1 MRRSLVGFL
10 VVLALSAGCGN
21 GGTLEPSELSAIR
34 VFNAS
39 PDSPEL
45 NVLLRG
51 SEIAQGL
58 AYAHGQFYKYV
69 QPGPG
74 EIEVHTTITDDVL
87 LVYDATF
94 VAGTP
99 YTFAITGTAGAR
111 QSIFVADDTTAAP
124 SGNFKVRVIQL
135 ASLGPAMDLY
145 ITDPGAD
152 LSTATP
158 VVTGIAYTKSSAYVT
173 EPIGSKQL
181 RATQAGTK
189 TLLWDSTNPVTFTSG
204 QGVTVFLIGA
214 AGTGGGGAPYTGQ
227 LVADHSGT
235 N

>member
-1 MRRSLVGFL
+1 MRRSLVGF
-10 VVLALSAGCGN
+10 VVVVVLSAGCGN
-21 GGTLEPSELSAIR
+21 GGTLEPSELSAVR

-58 AYAHGQFYKYV
+58 AYAHGQFYKIV
-69 QPGPG
+69 QAGPG

-94 VAGTP
+94 VAATL

-135 ASLGPAMDLY
+135 APLGPPMDLY

-152 LSTATP
+152 LTTATP
-158 VVTGIAYTKSSAYVT
+158 VVTGIAYTKSSAYAT
-173 EPIGSKQL
+173 EPIGTKQL

-189 TLLWDSTNPVTFTSG
+189 TVLWDSTNPVTFTSG